1 MIRNA
6 LYYRNRIRLLSSRTN
21 KENSKIITKLK
32 RKLLKRGE
40 CIDE

>member
-6 LYYRNRIRLLSSRTN
+6 LYYKNRIRLLSSRTN
-21 KENSKIITKLK
+21 KDNGKIISKLK
-32 RKLLKRGE
+32 RKLLKCGE